1 LNFILRH
8 RGPVLRRKAHV
19 FALSQENAAPAGYGV
34 DLSGRGLPMTRVHL
48 AVMLLAA
55 VAATSAHAADA
66 PNGERLARRWCAT
79 CHVVSGDQ
87 RQANVDAPA
96 FAAIARHPSF
106 TPERVVA
113 FLFGSHP
120 QMPNM
125 ALGRREA
132 EDIAAYIASL
142 R

>member
-1 LNFILRH
+1 MPRFHI
-8 RGPVLRRKAHV
+8 
-19 FALSQENAAPAGYGV
+19 
-34 DLSGRGLPMTRVHL
+34 
-48 AVMLLAA
+48 AVMLLFGV
-55 VAATSAHAADA
+55 VALSTIRAAHAADA

-79 CHVVSGDQ
+79 CHLVSGDQ

-106 TPERVVA
+106 TPQRVIS
-113 FLFGSHP
+113 FLFGTHS
-120 QMPNM
+120 QMPDM